1 MYLIEKFYFSF
12 QIFLLPEK
20 SYQIAREI
28 KKDKKI
34 QIKNN
39 GFMKIGIGPNNR
51 IIGPPYIISA

>member
-34 QIKNN
+34 QIKK
-39 GFMKIGIGPNNR
+39 GGIMA
-51 IIGPPYIISA
+51 S

>member
-1 MYLIEKFYFSF
+1 MTALFIFRFILKTMYLIEKFYFSF

-34 QIKNN
+34 QIKK
-39 GFMKIGIGPNNR
+39 GGIMA
-51 IIGPPYIISA
+51 S